1 MERHMTHTAGT
12 FCTAL
17 LHTRDVASA
26 SRFYGTV
33 FGWEF
38 HDNAAPCF
46 RLRGQRVAGIRHT
59 RGDANLWVPYVA
71 VDNIEVTRD
80 AAAST
85 GGTVMDT
92 AVPSGHQRQFAVIKD
107 PEGAVFGLCAT
118 DAPDVVTLTEGPG
131 TIWWVEL
138 LTHVPAA
145 ITRFYRDLLN
155 WHFTEQPLEPH
166 PLYVTWMR
174 GDQRVGGLLPIGP
187 GWNTPP
193 RWQVLFQVDDL
204 DAAVA
209 RTVNAG
215 GIVEFGPLDVP
226 RAGTLT
232 SVRDPNGALHVLV
245 QPRRGAT

>member
-1 MERHMTHTAGT
+1 MTLPSGT

-17 LHTRDVASA
+17 LHTRDLASA
-26 SRFYGTV
+26 SRFYGAV
-33 FGWEF
+33 FGWEL
-38 HDNAAPCF
+38 HDDSPPCF
-46 RLRGQRVAGIRHT
+46 RLRGHRVAGIRRT
-59 RGDANLWVPYVA
+59 RDDANLWVPYVA
-71 VDNIEVTRD
+71 VDNLEVTRD

-92 AVPSGHQRQFAVIKD
+92 AIASPDHQQFTVIKD
-107 PEGAVFGLCAT
+107 PDGAIFGLCPT
-118 DAPDVVTLTEGPG
+118 DAPDIVTLTDGPG
-131 TIWWVEL
+131 TIWWVEV
-138 LTHVPAA
+138 LTNVPAA
-145 ITRFYRDLLN
+145 LTRFYGGLLQ

-204 DAAVA
+204 DASVTRVA
-209 RTVNAG
+209 DAG
-215 GIVEFGPLDVP
+215 GIVEFGPLNVP
-226 RAGTLT
+226 RAGRLT

-245 QPRRGAT
+245 QPRPVAT